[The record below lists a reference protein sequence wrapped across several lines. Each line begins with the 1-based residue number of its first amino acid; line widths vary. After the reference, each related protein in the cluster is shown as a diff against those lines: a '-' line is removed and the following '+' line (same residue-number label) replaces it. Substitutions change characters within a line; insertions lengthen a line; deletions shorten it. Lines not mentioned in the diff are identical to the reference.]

1 MAATSAFPG
10 GLHVGG
16 GINTDNATD
25 YLDAGASHVIV
36 TSFVFRD
43 GMLDEQR
50 LQDLV
55 GSLAINPP
63 CYYLPTFAV
72 VLVIAP
78 SLSPLFVVSH

>member
-55 GSLAINPP
+55 G
-63 CYYLPTFAV
+63 
-72 VLVIAP
+72 
-78 SLSPLFVVSH
+78 